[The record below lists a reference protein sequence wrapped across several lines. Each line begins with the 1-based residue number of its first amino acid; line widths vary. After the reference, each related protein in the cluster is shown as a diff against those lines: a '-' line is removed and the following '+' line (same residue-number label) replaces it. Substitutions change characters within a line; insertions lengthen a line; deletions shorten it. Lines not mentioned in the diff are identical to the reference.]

1 MHKKKLF
8 LCIVHFTGKLCI
20 CPVRHQDLLLL
31 IDNFIYVL
39 PFVSTSQLIIFPCST
54 IFFLIVNLHP
64 KQLFLHKHLHPIDF
78 RHAHI
83 SQLPDFVAIQ
93 QFHSSRAFIEVVA
106 EREAAVPALDFTRA
120 RPEFEVCRFRRL
132 EHTFERGDVYS
143 VGH

>member
-1 MHKKKLF
+1 MHKKSCFLVHSCFYMHKKRLF

-39 PFVSTSQLIIFPCST
+39 PFVSTSQLIMFPCST

-78 RHAHI
+78 RHTHI
-83 SQLPDFVAIQ
+83 SAAGFRCYPAASFFACLYRSRSEARCSGASIG
-93 QFHSSRAFIEVVA
+93 FHPSASIV
-106 EREAAVPALDFTRA
+106 
-120 RPEFEVCRFRRL
+120 
-132 EHTFERGDVYS
+132 
-143 VGH
+143 